1 MSLDTPCPVLACI
14 MAEDHTG
21 QGNDAASRR
30 EGRISNL
37 LNLLSHSPA
46 EESRSGVGNAG
57 EPFCQTRGD
66 GCIRHWLVVLCAVW
80 VLVSGRL
87 RSVPRKMASM
97 AMMGWWSDEC
107 FECFHDV
114 RSLVC
119 ANQNRI
125 FLVLGWNV
133 RLGSNLA
140 AVTAPGPSKPA
151 EKL

>member
-1 MSLDTPCPVLACI
+1 M
-14 MAEDHTG
+14 
-21 QGNDAASRR
+21 QGN
-30 EGRISNL
+30 
-37 LNLLSHSPA
+37 HFVKHA
-46 EESRSGVGNAG
+46 ETVVYVTGWWYYARFG
-57 EPFCQTRGD
+57 FWCRGD
-66 GCIRHWLVVLCAVW
+66 CDLC
-80 VLVSGRL
+80 LE
-87 RSVPRKMASM
+87 RKMASM

-125 FLVLGWNV
+125 FPVLGWNV